1 MHTTGL
7 KALRLALIAAVMFAI
22 GQEAVAQD
30 KVKVGVFPTASS
42 LPYFVAIERGF
53 FKEQNIEPETIRLIG
68 GPPNIAAMISNQ
80 IEAAVVLVTIEA
92 MNANLKKP
100 GVAMYIGV
108 HSQNKTYQMEQF
120 VVRKGYAANFI
131 KDLKGA
137 RIMSAPGPANV
148 VAAKAVLAKVGLKEG
163 DYSIDQLD
171 MGQHVNVMTSGTFD
185 AGYTLEPQA
194 STMRKLGVAR
204 TLEAGVIAK
213 YILDD
218 ENGDAFAAGC
228 AITSGLHPEPS
239 RCLQA
244 FCGGMEKGHP
254 LRQRRSAGSAQIP
267 CQEHAHSRGR
277 GRYRADGAL
286 LRSRRVERAAQG
298 RVSSNSS
305 TSSRR
310 LALCRREWTSPD
322 ICRRLKG
329 LMIHPQFSEAASHIS
344 AAGICDALVE
354 LVNIASPTGQEAG
367 VAGYLVDRMQ
377 KAGLDT
383 EFQFVDPGR
392 PNAVGHLRG
401 QGTGLKSSLHRPYGS
416 SYSGEEEHLA
426 GEEFKPRAVV
436 RDGWV
441 WGLGAHNM
449 KSGLACALI
458 AIEAIVKAGIR
469 LQGDISLGA
478 VVGEIEKTAV
488 EGGAVRN
495 VVGICVSQ
503 SPAM

>member
-1 MHTTGL
+1 MSNGGDAMRTIRSMALGAIVATTA
-7 KALRLALIAAVMFAI
+7 ALC
-22 GQEAVAQD
+22 QSAVAQD

-80 IEAAVVLVTIEA
+80 IEAAIVLVTIEA

-120 VVRKGYAANFI
+120 VARTGYKADSL

-171 MGQHVNVMTSGTFD
+171 MSQHVNVMTSGTFD

-228 AITSGLHPEPS
+228 AITSDFIRSRADVARRFAAVWKKAIHFVNDNPQEARKYLAKNTLTPEDVVDAVPMVHYFTAGELTAKHKAEFQKFIDFS
-239 RCLQA
+239 TEVGTLPETVDITKYLQA
-244 FCGGMEKGHP
+244 
-254 LRQRRSAGSAQIP
+254 
-267 CQEHAHSRGR
+267 
-277 GRYRADGAL
+277 Y
-286 LRSRRVERAAQG
+286 
-298 RVSSNSS
+298 
-305 TSSRR
+305 
-310 LALCRREWTSPD
+310 
-322 ICRRLKG
+322 
-329 LMIHPQFSEAASHIS
+329 
-344 AAGICDALVE
+344 
-354 LVNIASPTGQEAG
+354 
-367 VAGYLVDRMQ
+367 
-377 KAGLDT
+377 
-383 EFQFVDPGR
+383 
-392 PNAVGHLRG
+392 
-401 QGTGLKSSLHRPYGS
+401 
-416 SYSGEEEHLA
+416 
-426 GEEFKPRAVV
+426 
-436 RDGWV
+436 
-441 WGLGAHNM
+441 
-449 KSGLACALI
+449 
-458 AIEAIVKAGIR
+458 
-469 LQGDISLGA
+469 
-478 VVGEIEKTAV
+478 
-488 EGGAVRN
+488 
-495 VVGICVSQ
+495 
-503 SPAM
+503 